1 MSETSASTHRPGPAA
16 VSWATAASATL
27 HCLTGCAIGEVLGMM
42 IGTAADLHNAAT
54 VVLSIALAFFFGYS
68 LTMRPVLRAGLSLRA
83 AFAVALAADTVSIAI
98 MELMDNAFIIA
109 IPGAINA
116 GLTSTLFWGALAGS
130 LVVAFVVTT
139 PVNRWMMAKGKG
151 HAVVH
156 QYHH

>member
-1 MSETSASTHRPGPAA
+1 MSETSASTHRPGPTA

-42 IGTAADLHNAAT
+42 IGTAADLPNAAT
-54 VVLSIALAFFFGYS
+54 VMLSIALAFFFGYS

-109 IPGAINA
+109 IPGAIDA
-116 GLTSTLFWGALAGS
+116 GLTSALFWGALAGS